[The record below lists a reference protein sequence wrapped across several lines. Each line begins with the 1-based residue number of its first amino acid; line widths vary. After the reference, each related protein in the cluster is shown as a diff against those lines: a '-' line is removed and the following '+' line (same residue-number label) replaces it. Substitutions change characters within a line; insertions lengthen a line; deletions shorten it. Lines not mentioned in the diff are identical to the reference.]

1 MDIRK
6 RTVLEA
12 NVTGAHTN
20 TIQGREEHPASVQDR
35 NNNCRNGQWWGG
47 VSLKSARTKPSTQ
60 ITSIPCPEDL
70 LIR

>member
-35 NNNCRNGQWWGG
+35 NNNCRNGQWWWGYHLNLPG
-47 VSLKSARTKPSTQ
+47 PSPPLK
-60 ITSIPCPEDL
+60 
-70 LIR
+70 